1 MERLNS
7 MKEPFYLLLIILIAG
22 SLQSCYYDS
31 EEKTYPGSLDGCDT
45 IPPTFTNTIE
55 AITSTNCAISGCH
68 TGINPS
74 AGIFLDTYAQVK
86 VIADNGKLN
95 QQVVVNKS
103 MPPSGPLTDCERKAI
118 ADWIAAGAPEN

>member
-1 MERLNS
+1 MEHQNN
-7 MKEPFYLLLIILIAG
+7 MKHLINITLIVLLAAG
-22 SLQSCYYDS
+22 VQSCYYDS
-31 EEKTYPGSLDGCDT
+31 EEKTYPGSLNGCDT
-45 IPPTFTNTIE
+45 IPPTFANTIE

-95 QQVVVNKS
+95 QEVVVNKS
-103 MPPSGPLTDCERKAI
+103 MPPSGPLTDCELKAI